1 MLTQWWHLVAFMKAA
16 QLLHRAM
23 RTVKYR
29 RIAMAIKMASKVGTC
44 CIIVV
49 LIIALVAARVI
60 RSE

>member
-1 MLTQWWHLVAFMKAA
+1 MKAA
-16 QLLHRAM
+16 HLLHRAM

-29 RIAMAIKMASKVGTC
+29 HIAMAIKMASKVGTC

-49 LIIALVAARVI
+49 LIIALVAASVI